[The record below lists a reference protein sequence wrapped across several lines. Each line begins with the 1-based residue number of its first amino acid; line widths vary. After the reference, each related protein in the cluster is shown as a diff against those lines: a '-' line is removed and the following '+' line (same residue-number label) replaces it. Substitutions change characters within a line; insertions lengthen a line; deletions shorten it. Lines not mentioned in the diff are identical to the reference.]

1 MSESFFKKFLP
12 LACGWP
18 SYDVSYCVLNHL
30 NCDAKRQEWQVKLI
44 KHLLFSPGLVF
55 LGGIFFEKSSDF
67 QTPKNHKKEIF
78 PPITTGCTK
87 MYQWFNQNVYERGML
102 RPTEPIF
109 GQSKCREW
117 ILIDSS
123 AKNEH
128 FRFRIKRKW
137 NIPVPLFEW
146 LAYWFLFWPEF
157 TGQCFFRMD
166 CSQFLC

>member
-1 MSESFFKKFLP
+1 MTFLWCFLLCFEPFELWCQTPRMTSKANRAPTIFTRACFLKEDIFWKKLGFSDSQKP
-12 LACGWP
+12 Q
-18 SYDVSYCVLNHL
+18 
-30 NCDAKRQEWQVKLI
+30 K
-44 KHLLFSPGLVF
+44 LFS
-55 LGGIFFEKSSDF
+55 
-67 QTPKNHKKEIF
+67 

-87 MYQWFNQNVYERGML
+87 MCQWLKLNVSERGML
-102 RPTEPIF
+102 WPTEPIF

-117 ILIDSS
+117 IIIDSS

-128 FRFRIKRKW
+128 FRFKIERKW